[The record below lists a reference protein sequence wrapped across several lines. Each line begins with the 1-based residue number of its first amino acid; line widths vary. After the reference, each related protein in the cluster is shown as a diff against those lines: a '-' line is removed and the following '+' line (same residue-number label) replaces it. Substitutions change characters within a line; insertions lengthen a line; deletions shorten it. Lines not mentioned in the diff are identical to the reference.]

1 MEEVLRVR
9 VLGQAPMTERDYK
22 IYKKRKQ
29 LISEGK
35 TEELTQLDA
44 KLAQLD
50 AKLAAK
56 KENKEEAK

>member
-1 MEEVLRVR
+1 MEEVFRVR
-9 VLGQAPMTERDYK
+9 VLGQTPMTERDYK
-22 IYKKRKQ
+22 IYKKRNQ

-35 TEELTQLDA
+35 TEEL
-44 KLAQLD
+44 AQFD

>member
-1 MEEVLRVR
+1 MEEVSRVR
-9 VLGQAPMTERDYK
+9 VLGQTPMTERDYK

-35 TEELTQLDA
+35 TEEL
-44 KLAQLD
+44 AQLD